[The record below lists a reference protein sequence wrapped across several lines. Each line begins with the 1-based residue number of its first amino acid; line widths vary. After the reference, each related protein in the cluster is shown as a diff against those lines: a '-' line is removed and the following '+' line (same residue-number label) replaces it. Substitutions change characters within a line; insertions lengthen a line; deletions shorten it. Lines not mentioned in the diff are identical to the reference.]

1 MPDLKTP
8 DRIQE
13 FPLAVITNMV
23 TLATSGFGL
32 VVALAW
38 NQVIQD
44 VVKRYIDPYLGK
56 DGGMI
61 SLLIYAV
68 LMTILAVMVTMQ
80 LSAIQK
86 RVERTMFRGEVVV
99 EPTPVV
105 PTYKNSKSQKKSK
118 KK

>member
-44 VVKRYIDPYLGK
+44 VVKRYIDPYLGR

-68 LMTILAVMVTMQ
+68 LMTVLAVMVTMQ
-80 LSAIQK
+80 LSAVQK
-86 RVERTMFRGEVVV
+86 RVERTLYRGEPVVV
-99 EPTPVV
+99 QPTAPA
-105 PTYKNSKSQKKSK
+105 PTKQSKGKKQSK
-118 KK
+118 K